1 MHVVLALLCLSLA
14 GPTESDDMRMRIQA
28 LYDDGKFEEA
38 LSLTI
43 NEYRTSEGNPVFLYA
58 GANAAS
64 ALGDC
69 RQAIALYERA
79 LPKAD
84 NPQVKQSI
92 AEEIEACR
100 DRIDEGPSE
109 AEQPAAFTLRWAE
122 AERAMD
128 RCEDALPIYRAVLRR
143 NATAAERSSAEL
155 GVQACSPEPEP
166 EPVTQPAPPTPLTD
180 TERQRDPWT
189 PALMASGG
197 VTLALGVGLIGGS
210 FADAQGA
217 RNDDE
222 MAYRDRTTRANQ
234 MLTAGI
240 VLSSVGVGVLTAA
253 TIRLI
258 RRRRSNQK

>member
-1 MHVVLALLCLSLA
+1 MHAVLALVSLA
-14 GPTESDDMRMRIQA
+14 FVGPTDTGDMRARIQG
-28 LYDDGKFEEA
+28 LYDEGKFEAA

-43 NEYRTSEGNPVFLYA
+43 YEYRGSEGDPVFLYA

-69 RQAIALYERA
+69 HQAIALYERA

-100 DRIDEGPSE
+100 DRMKGGPAE
-109 AEQPAAFTLRWAE
+109 AELPAAFTLRWAE
-122 AERAMD
+122 AERALD
-128 RCEDALPIYRAVLRR
+128 RCEQALPMYRAVLRR
-143 NATAAERSSAEL
+143 DATAAERSAAEV
-155 GVQACSPEPEP
+155 GVDACDPDPQPEPI
-166 EPVTQPAPPTPLTD
+166 TQPAPPPDPTTD
-180 TERQRDPWT
+180 PPARRDPWT
-189 PALMASGG
+189 PALMATGG

-210 FADAQGA
+210 FADARGA
-217 RNDDE
+217 RTDDE

-234 MLTAGI
+234 LLTAGI

-253 TIRLI
+253 TIRLVQRQ
-258 RRRRSNQK
+258 RRQK